1 MEMEPTTREM
11 ASAEDNKNIHPFK
24 VNVPQAQLD
33 DLYARLDRTLWADE
47 LPGSGTDYGVPVAR
61 VQHLLAHW
69 RKTFDW
75 RGFEARLN
83 SYPQFTTEIDGQ
95 NVHFLHV
102 RSGKPD
108 AIGLILTHGWPGSIV
123 EYLDVIEPLVAAGY
137 DVVVPSTPGFGFS
150 GPTKERGWDQYRVA
164 RAWVELMARLGY
176 RRYGAVGNDG
186 GSIISPEVGRLDPAH
201 VIGVHVT
208 QLFSFP
214 TGDPTEFA
222 DLTPEEE
229 AAIEHLNWFWQNMGP
244 STSCS
249 PSPRR
254 RWLTPWL
261 THLQAFSAGTASSW
275 AMIWMTI
282 SLWLTSRSTGLR
294 GPWLRPS
301 VSTTRWPRRRNTRKD
316 QPGCLS
322 PWPPAAGTFS
332 RSCASPSGTTAILPR
347 GLSTLSTATTQPT
360 SRRRPCLKTSTPF
373 TARWL
378 YRPQNSGPSGVRGP
392 PTGSPPALT

>member
-1 MEMEPTTREM
+1 MEMEATTREM
-11 ASAEDNKNIHPFK
+11 AAVEHNNSIHPFK
-24 VNVPQAQLD
+24 VNVPQAELD
-33 DLYARLDRTLWADE
+33 DLYARLDRTRWADE
-47 LPGSGTDYGVPVAR
+47 LPDSGTDYGVPVAR

-69 RKTFDW
+69 RHAFDW

-95 NVHFLHV
+95 NIHFLHV

-123 EYLDVIEPLVAAGY
+123 EYLNIIEPLVAAGY

-214 TGDPTEFA
+214 TGDPSEFA
-222 DLTPEEE
+222 DLTTEEE
-229 AAIEHLNWFWQNMGP
+229 AAIEHLNWFWQNMGAFNQLQ
-244 STSCS
+244 SQS
-249 PSPRR
+249 PQTLAHALADSP
-254 RWLTPWL
+254 
-261 THLQAFSAGTASSW
+261 AGLLGWNSQLLGDDLDDDFVVANVAIYWFTRTMASS
-275 AMIWMTI
+275 
-282 SLWLTSRSTGLR
+282 LR
-294 GPWLRPS
+294 FYYETAKTQEHPEGP
-301 VSTTRWPRRRNTRKD
+301 TTLPIA
-316 QPGCLS
+316 L
-322 PWPPAAGTFS
+322 AAGGRDFQSIRRFAQRDHSNIAAWTVYPEHGHY
-332 RSCASPSGTTAILPR
+332 AAHESPQA
-347 GLSTLSTATTQPT
+347 LSEDIHAFYSKVAAPT
-360 SRRRPCLKTSTPF
+360 SK
-373 TARWL
+373 
-378 YRPQNSGPSGVRGP
+378 
-392 PTGSPPALT
+392 